1 LFFLG
6 GAAGAA
12 MVGLAWAAGGWPMI
26 CVIGAGFGITALVVD
41 CIGRPE
47 KIGPANRS
55 RTFWL
60 VERCDHLIDHPVRWL
75 ELHRTVFRTF
85 TFLTLPNRRLKLRYA
100 LGIRDLGCPS
110 ANGTSAA

>member
-1 LFFLG
+1 
-6 GAAGAA
+6 

-60 VERCDHLIDHPVRWL
+60 
-75 ELHRTVFRTF
+75 RTM
-85 TFLTLPNRRLKLRYA
+85 
-100 LGIRDLGCPS
+100 G
-110 ANGTSAA
+110 